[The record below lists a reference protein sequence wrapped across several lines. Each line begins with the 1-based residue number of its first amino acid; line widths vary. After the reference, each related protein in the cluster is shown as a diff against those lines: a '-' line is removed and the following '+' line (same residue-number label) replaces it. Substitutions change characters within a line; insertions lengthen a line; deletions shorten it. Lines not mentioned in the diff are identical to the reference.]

1 MFYKK
6 SRPERP
12 YCTEDA
18 AEAVDMKKQ
27 KHIRNAAR
35 YFLSRYNREWDSLNF
50 QVIEISI
57 GHITGLGTIGGND
70 VKKDKIPRI
79 KKYERS
85 SSGYRS
91 RREPGL
97 PYFNIVGLA
106 DTSVKEASE
115 RVRRAIRNSGF
126 EYPKGRITVNLSPA
140 YIHKRGSHFDLGI
153 ALGILSALQ
162 IITEDM
168 ESRILVGELSFDGSI
183 LPVTRLMP
191 MLAAIVDDPSVEEI
205 LLAEE
210 NCREA
215 FLMTRQTEK
224 KLIPVK
230 NLSRSSISY
239 KGREKETI

>member
-1 MFYKK
+1 MLRKIRSLALK
-6 SRPERP
+6 NTRGVVV
-12 YCTEDA
+12 DI
-18 AEAVDMKKQ
+18 EA
-27 KHIRNAAR
+27 
-35 YFLSRYNREWDSLNF
+35 
-50 QVIEISI
+50 
-57 GHITGLGTIGGND
+57 D
-70 VKKDKIPRI
+70 V
-79 KKYERS
+79 S
-85 SSGYRS
+85 
-91 RREPGL
+91 PGL

-153 ALGILSALQ
+153 AVGILSALQ

-168 ESRILVGELSFDGSI
+168 ENRILVGELSFDGSI

-191 MLAAIVDDPSVEEI
+191 MLAAIEDDPSVEEI

-224 KLIPVK
+224 ADPGEEPQ
-230 NLSRSSISY
+230 RSSISY